1 MRPAVPSAVSVGK
14 VKDGHA
20 LSLKDNSIIP
30 YITQLQEMGVASAKI
45 EGRMKRPEYV
55 SAAVRACKE
64 QRDNGFI
71 SDDTAEIL
79 KNVFHEQDLPTVII
93 QAKQAMKCSDTAEKT
108 MLYRQTKNF
117 FKNPSKLQG
126 RAFRYCNKRYIHGKN
141 RRKSDPCNH
150 GRNA

>member
-1 MRPAVPSAVSVGK
+1 
-14 VKDGHA
+14 
-20 LSLKDNSIIP
+20 
-30 YITQLQEMGVASAKI
+30 MGVASAKI

-71 SDDTAEIL
+71 SEDTAEIL
-79 KNVFHEQDLPTVII
+79 KNVFHGQDLPTVII

-126 RAFRYCNKRYIHGKN
+126 RAFRYCNKRYIHGEN
-141 RRKSDPCNH
+141 RRKSDP
-150 GRNA
+150 